1 MTTTEK
7 LQIGA
12 KNRDLVTTSPKA
24 VRREG
29 FIPAVLYG
37 HNVESTNLSVPSN
50 EFEKLFRKAGE
61 STLIELTTED
71 GKVHNVLIQE
81 VQRHFLTTKPIHV
94 DFLQVNM
101 TETLKA
107 TVALEFIG
115 ESLAVKAEGGVLV
128 KVLNEVEVECLP
140 MDLPHNI
147 EVDISAIKNFSDH
160 ITVKD
165 LKVSSKVKILTDADE
180 VVAKVQPPRNVEAE
194 LTPTEPVDISQ
205 VEVVSKEKK
214 DEEVVEE

>member
-24 VRREG
+24 IRREG

-128 KVLNEVEVECLP
+128 KVMNEVEVECLP

>member
-165 LKVSSKVKILTDADE
+165 LKVSSKVKILTDGDE

>member
-1 MTTTEK
+1 MLVNSLKYIVTQH
-7 LQIGA
+7 LLPV
-12 KNRDLVTTSPKA
+12 RDK
-24 VRREG
+24 EG

-165 LKVSSKVKILTDADE
+165 LKVSSKVKILTDGDE

>member
-140 MDLPHNI
+140 MDLHHNI

-165 LKVSSKVKILTDADE
+165 LKVSSKVKILTDGDE

>member
-37 HNVESTNLSVPSN
+37 HNIESTNLSVPSN

-128 KVLNEVEVECLP
+128 KVMNEVEVECLP

>member
-24 VRREG
+24 IRREG

-165 LKVSSKVKILTDADE
+165 LKVSSKVKILTDGDE

>member
-128 KVLNEVEVECLP
+128 KVMNEVEVECLP

-165 LKVSSKVKILTDADE
+165 LKVSSKVKILTDGDE

>member
-12 KNRDLVTTSPKA
+12 KNRDLATATPQA

-37 HNVESTNLSVPSN
+37 HHVQSTNLSVPAN

-94 DFLQVNM
+94 DFMQVNM

-107 TVALEFIG
+107 SVALEFIG
-115 ESLAVKAEGGVLV
+115 ESHAVKAEGGVLV

-147 EVDISAIKNFSDH
+147 EVDISALKSFSDH

-165 LKVSSKVKILTDADE
+165 LNVSSKVKVLTDADE
-180 VVAKVQPPRNVEAE
+180 VIAKVQPPRNVEAE

-214 DEEVVEE
+214 EEEVVEE

>member
-37 HNVESTNLSVPSN
+37 HNVKSTNLSVPSN

-115 ESLAVKAEGGVLV
+115 ESLAVKADGGVLV
-128 KVLNEVEVECLP
+128 KVINEVEVECLP

-160 ITVKD
+160 ISVKD

>member
-12 KNRDLVTTSPKA
+12 KHRDLVTTSPKA

-37 HNVESTNLSVPSN
+37 HNVKSTNLSVPSN

-115 ESLAVKAEGGVLV
+115 ESLAVKADGGVLV

-160 ITVKD
+160 ISVKD
-165 LKVSSKVKILTDADE
+165 LKVSSKVKILTDVDE